1 MYICIMRKKY
11 TKVEEVTPSLLK
23 FREKRKW
30 QISLRRY
37 VLEKHPCPAYAPYFG
52 LDIKNM
58 RQWFEYQFAD
68 TMSWDSFGTT
78 WQFDHI
84 VPVTYFD
91 FSIDEELF
99 MCWNFTNLRVEPFQK
114 NKDRGQRLD
123 VLLAKKYFE
132 ELYTSTGYYMCNKLL
147 SKIDALDI
155 SEIMSTEGQKEFI
168 KKHHD
173 YLMQIEN
180 YSFFEFELL
189 NRGRGI
195 EEVEKEISI
204 LKRIGTP
211 KQ

>member
-1 MYICIMRKKY
+1 MRKKY
-11 TKVEEVTPSLLK
+11 TKNEEITPSLLK

-37 VLEKHPCPAYAPYFG
+37 VLEKNPCPAYAPYFG

-58 RQWFEYQFAD
+58 RQWFEYQFTE
-68 TMSWDSFGTT
+68 TMSWENFGQN

-84 VPVTYFD
+84 LPVTYFD
-91 FSIDEELF
+91 FGVEEELF
-99 MCWNFTNLRVEPFQK
+99 LCWNFTNIRVAAIQK

-132 ELYTSTGYYMCNKLL
+132 ELYDSTGYYICNKLL
-147 SKIDALDI
+147 QKIDSLEI
-155 SEIMSTEGQKEFI
+155 SDIMSTDRQRAFI

-173 YLMQIEN
+173 YLVQIEN

-204 LKRIGTP
+204 LKNIGTP